1 MGVRN
6 CQFVWLPSRV
16 YAHACVLVHVWAW
29 LHWWIHMH
37 LGMIIRMHEYTC
49 EHGRPKLYMHVGTT
63 ELSWCMRNIIIIT
76 ALTRKATIQ
85 WHHKR
90 SADKAKAYWFQLLS
104 SKARQTHQKQGRLIK
119 SKAGKSYGDSVHE
132 LVYTHAEECE
142 SASCEHAHT
151 YVGLY
156 SCLC

>member
-85 WHHKR
+85 SHHKR

-104 SKARQTHQKQGRLIK
+104 SKARQTHQKQGRKKLWWLSAWARVYACWGMRECIMWARTHICRLILMLMLK
-119 SKAGKSYGDSVHE
+119 IGY
-132 LVYTHAEECE
+132 
-142 SASCEHAHT
+142 
-151 YVGLY
+151 
-156 SCLC
+156 